1 MGGSVRYADTT
12 QGSALAHSTPFRTM
26 QPEQG
31 AKQAQEA
38 LSEQTTMQPG
48 VSPSTVTE
56 QTEQLRDE
64 ALAAPLMKEKL
75 RRSGKEPQV
84 RLKSPG
90 KVLDLASEL
99 VSSDEEEDGRSLST
113 LSVQLQLVLDRFPT
127 VTKESTQKRLQLYVV
142 KHLQLLADRG
152 QHVPRADSTEY
163 IKLFAWIFELELK
176 EYVKHK
182 TARGTATSTATPA

>member
-1 MGGSVRYADTT
+1 MGGSVRYANTT
-12 QGSALAHSTPFRTM
+12 QDSTLAHSTPFRMM

-99 VSSDEEEDGRSLST
+99 VSSDEEEDG
-113 LSVQLQLVLDRFPT
+113 
-127 VTKESTQKRLQLYVV
+127 
-142 KHLQLLADRG
+142 
-152 QHVPRADSTEY
+152 
-163 IKLFAWIFELELK
+163 
-176 EYVKHK
+176 
-182 TARGTATSTATPA
+182 

>member
-12 QGSALAHSTPFRTM
+12 QGSALAHSTPFQTM

-48 VSPSTVTE
+48 VSPSTVTG
-56 QTEQLRDE
+56 QTEQLREE
-64 ALAAPLMKEKL
+64 APAAPPMKEKL

-99 VSSDEEEDGRSLST
+99 DSSDEEEDGRSLLT
-113 LSVQLQLVLDRFPT
+113 
-127 VTKESTQKRLQLYVV
+127 
-142 KHLQLLADRG
+142 
-152 QHVPRADSTEY
+152 
-163 IKLFAWIFELELK
+163 
-176 EYVKHK
+176 
-182 TARGTATSTATPA
+182 